1 MYKSLSCDLLEISGR
16 QSEIIE
22 LALTYG
28 FRGFEIDMDDL
39 VKRCQR
45 SSFENASRFLVSS
58 KLQIAGFDAPI
69 DLDSDDETF
78 SVRLAQLNAVAEI
91 ASRAS
96 ANTAIVTIPYG
107 TNRLP
112 YPEYFDVVRNRIDQ
126 IAEVFAKEDVRV
138 ALTFNVHV
146 PVAEPDAKEQQFKFV
161 RDVEGFTAIV
171 RACSSKNVAILY
183 DSWNWFVGGGSL
195 EQLEQIGLERVAGL
209 RLSDCTEGVAAEAAT
224 ADDCLL
230 PGLTGTIDNASV
242 LQKFAE
248 AKLKLPV
255 AARGKTL
262 EESPTRDALV
272 AAAQD
277 ALDKTFEAA
286 GIPSET
292 RRPEMF
298 AEASYSRS
306 Y

>member
-1 MYKSLSCDLLEISGR
+1 MYKSLSCDLLGISGR

-28 FRGFEIDMDDL
+28 FRGIEIDMDDL

-45 SSFENASRFLVSS
+45 SSFENASRFLASS
-58 KLQIAGFDAPI
+58 KLEIAGFDAPI
-69 DLDSDDETF
+69 DLDSDEDAF

-96 ANTAIVTIPYG
+96 ANTAIVVIPHG
-107 TNRLP
+107 TDRLP

-126 IAEVFAKEDVRV
+126 IAEIFAKENVRV
-138 ALTFNVHV
+138 ALTFDVHA
-146 PVAEPDAKEQQFKFV
+146 PSAEEKQFKFV
-161 RDVEGFTAIV
+161 RDVEGFSAVV
-171 RACSSKNVAILY
+171 RACSSKNVAIIY
-183 DSWNWFVGGGSL
+183 DSWNWFAGGGSV
-195 EQLEQIGLERVAGL
+195 EQLEQIGLQRVAGL

-230 PGLTGTIDNASV
+230 PGLVGTIENASV
-242 LQKFAE
+242 LQKFSE
-248 AKLKLPV
+248 AGLKLPV

-277 ALDKTFEAA
+277 SLDKAFESA

-298 AEASYSRS
+298 AEASYTRS